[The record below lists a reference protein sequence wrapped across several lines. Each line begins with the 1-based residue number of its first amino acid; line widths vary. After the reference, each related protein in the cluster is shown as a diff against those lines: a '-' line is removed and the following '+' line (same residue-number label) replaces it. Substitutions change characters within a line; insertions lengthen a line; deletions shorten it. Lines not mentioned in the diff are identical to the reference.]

1 MACTCHHLCYCS
13 SLPSHTHLVLL
24 LLFALLALRASSPNR
39 LAQQKGVNTVS
50 ANSVLIV
57 LALLTCFNITGGAIS
72 SLRAS
77 SLDTSLPTA
86 GHRSASMAPR
96 SVLMLQQQL
105 KGVVQHAVRGFRATA
120 HCARCALCV
129 ASALLY
135 LLNWPT
141 LGALHGNRNT
151 VALTQ
156 RSVYY
161 TTDQSCKRSLPTSSP
176 RV

>member
-1 MACTCHHLCYCS
+1 
-13 SLPSHTHLVLL
+13 VRL
-24 LLFALLALRASSPNR
+24 LLFALLALRASSPDR
-39 LAQQKGVNTVS
+39 LAKQKGVNTVS
-50 ANSVLIV
+50 ANTVLIL
-57 LALLTCFNITGGAIS
+57 LALLTCFDITGGAVS
-72 SLRAS
+72 PLRAS

-86 GHRSASMAPR
+86 GRRSSNMPPR

-120 HCARCALCV
+120 HCTCCALCV
-129 ASALLY
+129 ATALVY
-135 LLNWPT
+135 LLNWPK
-141 LGALHGNRNT
+141 LGTLHGNMNN